1 MMAHAAKRFS
11 ATVLGLPAKA
21 FFGIANALSRVMA
34 GSGRP
39 LEMRGHSN
47 GEVTFESSD
56 ELVDHHFET
65 WSHPSHINFSSLQE
79 TLRLLGEKPSLILET
94 GTSAWGTD
102 SSRLFDAY
110 VAAFGGEFE
119 TVDIRVEPM
128 VKLRRSLSQRSRLSC
143 DDSVRFLKRWVEENP
158 GRQVDLVYL
167 DSWDLDVLAPIPA
180 ANHGLSEFF
189 AVAPALGEGSLL
201 LIDDTPADPGWFP
214 IELREAAQDFESRYR
229 LVPGKGMLVDRYL
242 QGRAD
247 VTKVHHGYQALY
259 RF

>member
-1 MMAHAAKRFS
+1 MMAHAAKRF
-11 ATVLGLPAKA
+11 AAAFLGLPARV
-21 FFGIANALSRVMA
+21 FFGVANALARVMA
-34 GSGRP
+34 GSGHP
-39 LEMRGHSN
+39 LEVRGQN
-47 GEVTFESSD
+47 RGEVNFESSD

-65 WSHPSHINFSSLQE
+65 WSDPSHINFSSLQE
-79 TLRLLGEKPSLILET
+79 TLRLLGERPSLILET

-110 VAAFGGEFE
+110 VTAFGGEFR
-119 TVDIRVEPM
+119 TVDIRVEP
-128 VKLRRSLSQRSRLSC
+128 VVRLRHSLSERSRLSC

-158 GRQVDLVYL
+158 GRRVDLVYL
-167 DSWDLDVLAPIPA
+167 DSWDLDVATPIPA

-201 LIDDTPADPGWFP
+201 LIDDTPAEPGWFP
-214 IELREAAQDFESRYR
+214 IELRDAAQDFESRFG

-247 VTKVHHGYQALY
+247 VTKVHHRYQALY